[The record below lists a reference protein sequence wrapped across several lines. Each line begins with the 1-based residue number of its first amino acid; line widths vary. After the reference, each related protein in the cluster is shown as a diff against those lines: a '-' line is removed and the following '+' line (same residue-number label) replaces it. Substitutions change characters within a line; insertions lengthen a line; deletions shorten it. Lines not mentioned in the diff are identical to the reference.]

1 MSIEKAPA
9 AAAPGK
15 SKKLLLIGIA
25 AVVLVG
31 GGAGGWFFMQ
41 KGKPAEGAAAH
52 AGQGKADAHAAAI
65 YHKFDPPF
73 VVNFGGAENSR
84 FLQITVEV
92 QTRDPALPEM
102 LKANEP
108 AIRNDLVLLFSGQQY
123 ETLMTTEGKEN
134 LRKQTGDAI
143 RKVVAHEGAK
153 PEAVENVFFTS
164 FVIQ

>member
-1 MSIEKAPA
+1 MAKENAAA

-15 SKKLLLIGIA
+15 SKKLLIIGIA

-41 KGKPAEGAAAH
+41 KGSQAEGAAAH
-52 AGQGKADAHAAAI
+52 AKEAKADAHAAAI

-73 VVNFGGAENSR
+73 VVNFGGVENSR

-92 QTRDPALPEM
+92 QTRDATLPEV

-123 ETLMTTEGKEN
+123 EALMTTEGKEN
-134 LRKQTGDAI
+134 LRKQTGEVI